1 MAARHV
7 CEASK
12 QSGII
17 PTSMA
22 LLPQDTFAD
31 DYVVTVPIHS
41 RLPRL
46 DLGIDWVPRWEEF
59 RTSLRGAVTGPRVE
73 GDEAV
78 SGGEDLRVEWIR
90 GYRPRSAFLAA
101 ILCHV
106 AAIWLIILPI
116 WGFLPQT
123 QAAVPMQL
131 NVQWDLS
138 DLPAISLPA
147 RAAKKSVARSRS
159 DAAKK
164 NQQRGADAYNPRQ
177 TILSTP
183 VKLTHPRQTLI
194 EPDAPMKAPTIV
206 QQLPNIVQWSVPQVQ
221 RPTIEYSTS
230 QSKPELRQTRR
241 RLAGAPQIASSA
253 KVAETLNIAE
263 PNDMRLAP
271 PAPVVS
277 KAVIAPRRTMRH
289 NTVAA
294 PQVAETTNIATL
306 LNVAE
311 TNDMNLAPPAPV
323 PSNSAVMARHRAMR
337 QATEAPEISDQ
348 ENGSPADVRKMIAL
362 SAAPAPPAP
371 EVQIPKG
378 NLAAN
383 VAISL
388 DGKKTGSPGGAEG
401 GGADSKSAAASPN
414 GGVLPAAI
422 SVSGS
427 SSKAPTGN
435 NVARQRNIASYLNL
449 SMRPMIYPGA
459 TTPHSTRTGPANVA
473 ALPPGAPPEELL
485 SGKVF
490 SMRVSTPNTTST
502 LGSWTL
508 SFAQLGGDYGAASD
522 ALSGPEPI
530 YTVDPKYP
538 PDTMLEHIS
547 GEVVLYAII
556 RKDGSVDSIQL
567 VHGLD
572 ARLDRSAMDALAQ
585 WKFRPGSRAG
595 KPVDLEAVIHVPFE
609 YRKLRY

>member
-1 MAARHV
+1 MRM
-7 CEASK
+7 ASK

-17 PTSMA
+17 PNSMA
-22 LLPQDTFAD
+22 LLPQDTLAE
-31 DYVVTVPIHS
+31 DYVVTAAVHS

-59 RTSLRGAVTGPRVE
+59 CTSLRGALTGPKVSSNE
-73 GDEAV
+73 TV

-90 GYRPRSAFLAA
+90 GYRPRSPFLAA
-101 ILCHV
+101 VLCHAV
-106 AAIWLIILPI
+106 AIWLITLPI

-123 QAAVPMQL
+123 QAAAPMQL

-147 RAAKKSVARSRS
+147 RAAKKSAARSPG

-164 NQQRGADAYNPRQ
+164 RQEQRGADAYNPRQ
-177 TILSTP
+177 TIFSTP
-183 VKLTHPRQTLI
+183 VRLTHPRQTLI

-206 QQLPNIVQWSVPQVQ
+206 QELPNIVQWSTPQVQ
-221 RPTIEYSTS
+221 RPTIEYSAS
-230 QSKPELRQTRR
+230 QSKPELRQMRR
-241 RLAGAPQIASSA
+241 RLAAAPQIANSA
-253 KVAETLNIAE
+253 KDGEELNIADA
-263 PNDMRLAP
+263 NDMRLAP

-277 KAVIAPRRTMRH
+277 KSVIAPRRQVRH

-294 PQVAETTNIATL
+294 PQVAETANSATL

-311 TNDMNLAPPAPV
+311 TNDMNLEPPAPL
-323 PSNSAVMARHRAMR
+323 PSNSAVMARRRIVR
-337 QATEAPEISDQ
+337 QATAAPEISAQ
-348 ENGSPADVRKMIAL
+348 ENGNPADVRKVIAL

-383 VAISL
+383 VAISP
-388 DGKKTGSPGGAEG
+388 DGKRAGSPAGAEHG
-401 GGADSKSAAASPN
+401 GVDSKSAPASPN
-414 GGVLPAAI
+414 GDALPAAI
-422 SVSGS
+422 SVSGA
-427 SSKAPTGN
+427 SSKAPVGSG
-435 NVARQRNIASYLNL
+435 VARPVNITPHLNL
-449 SMRPMIYPGA
+449 SARPMIYPGS
-459 TTPHSTRTGPANVA
+459 TVPHSPRTGPANVA
-473 ALPPGAPPEELL
+473 ALPPGASPEELL

-490 SMRVSTPNTTST
+490 SMHVSTPNTTST

-508 SFAQLGGDYGAASD
+508 SFAQLGGDYGAVSD

-538 PDTMLEHIS
+538 PDTILEHIS

-572 ARLDRSAMDALAQ
+572 ARLNRAAMDALAQ

>member
-1 MAARHV
+1 
-7 CEASK
+7 
-12 QSGII
+12 
-17 PTSMA
+17 MA
-22 LLPQDTFAD
+22 LPPRNTFAD
-31 DYVVTVPIHS
+31 DFVVGAPIHS

-46 DLGIDWVPRWEEF
+46 DLGIDWMPRWEEF
-59 RTSLRGAVTGPRVE
+59 RTSLRGALTGPKAQSN
-73 GDEAV
+73 EAI

-90 GYRPRSAFLAA
+90 GYRPRSPFLAA
-101 ILCHV
+101 VLCHAV
-106 AAIWLIILPI
+106 AIWLITLPI

-123 QAAVPMQL
+123 QAAAPLQL

-147 RAAKKSVARSRS
+147 REAKKSVARSRS

-164 NQQRGADAYNPRQ
+164 NPQQRGADAYNPRQ
-177 TILSTP
+177 TIVSIP
-183 VKLTHPRQTLI
+183 VRLTHPRQTLI

-206 QQLPNIVQWSVPQVQ
+206 QLLPNIVQWSVPQVQ
-221 RPTIEYSTS
+221 RPTIEYSPS
-230 QSKPELRQTRR
+230 QSKPELRQTRH
-241 RLAGAPQIASSA
+241 RLVAAPQIASST
-253 KVAETLNIAE
+253 KDAEALNIADA
-263 PNDMRLAP
+263 NDMRLAP

-277 KAVIAPRRTMRH
+277 KAVIAPRRQVRRNAM
-289 NTVAA
+289 AA
-294 PQVAETTNIATL
+294 PQVGETANSPTL

-311 TNDMNLAPPAPV
+311 TNDMELAPPAPV
-323 PSNSAVMARHRAMR
+323 PSNSSVMARRRTLRHAV
-337 QATEAPEISDQ
+337 AAPEISEQ
-348 ENGSPADVRKMIAL
+348 ESGNPADARKMIAL
-362 SAAPAPPAP
+362 SATPAPPAP

-383 VAISL
+383 VAISP
-388 DGKKTGSPGGAEG
+388 DGKKTGSPGGAEH
-401 GGADSKSAAASPN
+401 GGADSKSTPASAN
-414 GGVLPAAI
+414 GDSLPAAI
-422 SVSGS
+422 SVTRP
-427 SSKAPTGN
+427 SSKAPNGSGIARPGN
-435 NVARQRNIASYLNL
+435 ITPHLNL
-449 SMRPMIYPGA
+449 SVRPMIYPGSPP
-459 TTPHSTRTGPANVA
+459 PHSTRTGPANVA
-473 ALPPGAPPEELL
+473 ALAPGAQPEELL

-490 SMRVSTPNTTST
+490 RMHVSTPNTMST

-508 SFAQLGGDYGAASD
+508 SFAQLGGDYGAAND

-572 ARLDRSAMDALAQ
+572 ARLDRSAIDALAQ

-609 YRKLRY
+609 YRKLKY